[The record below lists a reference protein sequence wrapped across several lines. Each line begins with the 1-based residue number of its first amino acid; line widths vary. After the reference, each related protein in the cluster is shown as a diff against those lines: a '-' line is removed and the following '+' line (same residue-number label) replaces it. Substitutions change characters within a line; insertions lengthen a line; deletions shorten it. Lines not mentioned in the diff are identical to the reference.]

1 MKEPSPLSQ
10 RGDMVFKNIDLDEN
24 IILKN
29 RIPILVM
36 DQNWLKLFGDIKY
49 KNLQYL
55 KEELN
60 ELIKKEGKL
69 KEKYYAFQREKT
81 HAMKMILGI
90 SDAINNES
98 KDIDPKLLDEY
109 KSKIE
114 KANEELEEITFQL
127 ETIPQEIREVNF
139 QLLEITVDYGYKEL
153 KTREKKLNETVEE
166 LDKLRERLREL
177 INKKHD
183 YEEWIDSTY
192 SFLHGMLGSKEME
205 KLDEEILD
213 KGDFLW

>member
-1 MKEPSPLSQ
+1 M
-10 RGDMVFKNIDLDEN
+10 FKNIDLDEN

-29 RIPILVM
+29 KIPILVLEE
-36 DQNWLKLFGDIKY
+36 NWLKLFGDIKY
-49 KNLQYL
+49 KNIQYL

-60 ELIKKEGKL
+60 QLLKEEGKL
-69 KEKYYAFQREKT
+69 KEKSYGIQREKT

-90 SDAINNES
+90 SDALNNED
-98 KDIDPKLLDEY
+98 KNVDPKLLDEY
-109 KSKIE
+109 KDKIE
-114 KANEELEEITFQL
+114 KANEELEEITFKL

-139 QLLEITVDYGYKEL
+139 QLLKTTVDYGYKEL
-153 KTREKKLNETVEE
+153 KTKEKKLKETTEE
-166 LDKLRERLREL
+166 LDRTRERLREL
-177 INKKHD
+177 INEKHD

-192 SFLHGMLGSKEME
+192 SFMHGMLGSEEME

>member
-1 MKEPSPLSQ
+1 MPS
-10 RGDMVFKNIDLDEN
+10 IDLDEN
-24 IILKN
+24 IMLKN
-29 RIPILVM
+29 KIPILVM
-36 DQNWLKLFGDIKY
+36 DENWLRLFGDIKY
-49 KNLQYL
+49 KNMQYL

-69 KEKYYAFQREKT
+69 KEKSYILQREKT

-98 KDIDPKLLDEY
+98 KDVDPKLLDEY

-127 ETIPQEIREVNF
+127 ETIPHEIREVNF
-139 QLLEITVDYGYKEL
+139 QLLETTADYGYKEL
-153 KTREKKLNETVEE
+153 KTREKKLKETVDE

-177 INKKHD
+177 INEKHD
-183 YEEWIDSTY
+183 YEEWIDSAY
-192 SFLHGMLGSKEME
+192 SFLHGMLGSEEME
-205 KLDEEILD
+205 KLDEKILD